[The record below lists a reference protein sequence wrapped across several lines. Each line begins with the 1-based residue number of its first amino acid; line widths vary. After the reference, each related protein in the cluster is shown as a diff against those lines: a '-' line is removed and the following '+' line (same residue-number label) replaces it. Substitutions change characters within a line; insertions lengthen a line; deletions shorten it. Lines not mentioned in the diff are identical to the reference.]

1 MLCNEYSNAS
11 FNRETKNNNNNK
23 QTKKK
28 KKKKKRKRTQKH
40 GVQKTI
46 SNVNSAMQNCALGTY
61 ADSEGPDHPVH

>member
-23 QTKKK
+23 QKKK
-28 KKKKKRKRTQKH
+28 KKKRTQKH